1 MTNDGEMAALAAEFR
16 AADGSDNW
24 RCWRN
29 NGLLYA
35 WRLMSSPPV
44 VLRDRTVN
52 GLRARM
58 VEFGRVLAETR
69 KTGQALAAAEALKTG
84 EAQ

>member
-1 MTNDGEMAALAAEFR
+1 MAALAAEFR

-24 RCWRN
+24 RCWRGQN
-29 NGLLYA
+29 HTLYA
-35 WRLMSSPPV
+35 WRLLSSPPV

-58 VEFGRVLAETR
+58 TEFGRVLAETR
-69 KTGQALAAAEALKTG
+69 KAGAALAAAERLETT
-84 EAQ
+84 